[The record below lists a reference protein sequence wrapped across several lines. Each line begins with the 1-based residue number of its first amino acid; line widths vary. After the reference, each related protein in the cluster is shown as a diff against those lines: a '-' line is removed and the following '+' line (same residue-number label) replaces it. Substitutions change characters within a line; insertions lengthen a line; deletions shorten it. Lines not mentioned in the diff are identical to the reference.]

1 MRRGA
6 QRIGLG
12 KNGNMR
18 LLLVEDDVETAAFMS
33 RELTKRLYDVVIARD
48 GRDALFMVND
58 ANFDA
63 IVLDRRLPLIDGME
77 VLKRL
82 RNQDI
87 STPILMLTAL
97 GALADKVEG
106 LDGGADDY
114 VVKPVEIDEL
124 DARLRALSRRPA
136 VVGEAGV
143 LRVGSIEVNLLRHK
157 VKRGGQTIDLLPLEF
172 SVLAMLL
179 RNSDKVVTRK
189 MLLEEVW
196 GYDFEPK
203 TNIVDAQIARIRTKL
218 NFPPHGEAIVTVRG
232 TGYMISDAA

>member
-82 RNQDI
+82 RNQDV

-143 LRVGSIEVNLLRHK
+143 LRVGRSRSTCC
-157 VKRGGQTIDLLPLEF
+157 G
-172 SVLAMLL
+172 
-179 RNSDKVVTRK
+179 TR
-189 MLLEEVW
+189 
-196 GYDFEPK
+196 
-203 TNIVDAQIARIRTKL
+203 
-218 NFPPHGEAIVTVRG
+218 
-232 TGYMISDAA
+232 